1 MNNKIKWRIILPV
14 SAGVLVI
21 IMLLNREENIHDLSL
36 NIENDTVLG
45 SDLFEPDKIENKNDS
60 QSPDGYH
67 VVKEPED
74 QKNNEF
80 QDSYEA
86 VSLVDWV
93 NQIDDVVSSQI
104 LDEDSKTK
112 KIINWL
118 NESNTPNEIRVKL
131 YRALVQLKPI
141 DYITEIFSL
150 IEQENNPSIKLAGI
164 EALALTGKQLI
175 VSGYAEGQLIL
186 NLLKGAGQQ
195 NQEPVISEK
204 LNSLVAYMEGVLAG
218 NKNELIEIE
227 YLTGKDTYV
236 WDLSAKLG
244 SSGSVKKGLSQLL
257 DDVSVLVDQDKALL
271 NEEYSK
277 LNLAYLDYFANGFNS
292 DVPGHQDMGHFF
304 EKIKPQNI
312 ETLTDNA
319 VLRYRIW
326 FTAYSYSYSYSSE
339 RGSSDYNDFILNEL
353 RLTESPVAALVLVE
367 SGLNIVE
374 QLDLPTRE
382 KLVSLLEEHDV
393 TAQGVLSEE
402 VTEVVSFLVQ

>member
-1 MNNKIKWRIILPV
+1 MNDKIKWRIILPV
-14 SAGVLVI
+14 SAGMLVI
-21 IMLLNREENIHDLSL
+21 IMLLNREEDIHDLSPNL
-36 NIENDTVLG
+36 EKNIALG
-45 SDLFEPDKIENKNDS
+45 GDLFEADKVENKNDS

-86 VSLVDWV
+86 GSLVDWV
-93 NQIDDVVSSQI
+93 NQIDGVVSSQI

-118 NESNTPNEIRVKL
+118 SESNTPNEIRVKL

-175 VSGYAEGQLIL
+175 TSGYAEGQLIL
-186 NLLKGAGQQ
+186 NLLKGAVQQ

-204 LNSLVAYMEGVLAG
+204 LNSLVAYMEGVLSG
-218 NKNELIEIE
+218 NQNELIKIE
-227 YLTGKDTYV
+227 YLTGKNTYV

-244 SSGSVKKGLSQLL
+244 SSGSVKKSLSQLL
-257 DDVSVLVDQDKALL
+257 DDVSGLVDQDKTLL

-277 LNLAYLDYFANGFNS
+277 LNLAYIDYFANGFS
-292 DVPGHQDMGHFF
+292 GDVPGHQDMGHFF

-312 ETLTDNA
+312 ETLTDDA

-326 FTAYSYSYSYSSE
+326 FTAYSYSSE
-339 RGSSDYNDFILNEL
+339 RGSSDYNNFILNEL

-367 SGLNIVE
+367 NGLNVVD
-374 QLDLPTRE
+374 QLEPSTRE
-382 KLVSLLEEHDV
+382 KLVSLLEENGAA
-393 TAQGVLSEE
+393 AQEVLSGE
-402 VTEVVSFLVQ
+402 VAEALGFLVQ

>member
-326 FTAYSYSYSYSSE
+326 FTA
-339 RGSSDYNDFILNEL
+339 L
-353 RLTESPVAALVLVE
+353 
-367 SGLNIVE
+367 
-374 QLDLPTRE
+374 
-382 KLVSLLEEHDV
+382 
-393 TAQGVLSEE
+393 
-402 VTEVVSFLVQ
+402 FLFLFLFQ

>member
-14 SAGVLVI
+14 SVGVLVI
-21 IMLLNREENIHDLSL
+21 IMLLNREEDIHDLSL
-36 NIENDTVLG
+36 NIEKNIALE
-45 SDLFEPDKIENKNDS
+45 SDLFEPDKVENKNNS

-86 VSLVDWV
+86 GSLIDWV

-112 KIINWL
+112 KIIHWL

-175 VSGYAEGQLIL
+175 TSGYAEGQLIL
-186 NLLKGAGQQ
+186 NLLKGAVQQ

-218 NKNELIEIE
+218 NQNELIEIE

-244 SSGSVKKGLSQLL
+244 NSGSVKNGLSQLL
-257 DDVSVLVDQDKALL
+257 DDVSVLVDQDKTLL

-277 LNLAYLDYFANGFNS
+277 LNLAYIDYFANGFS
-292 DVPGHQDMGHFF
+292 GDVPGHQDMGNFF

-312 ETLTDNA
+312 ETLTDDA

-326 FTAYSYSYSYSSE
+326 FTAYSYSSE
-339 RGSSDYNDFILNEL
+339 RGSSDYNDFILSEL

-382 KLVSLLEEHDV
+382 KLVGLLEENNV

>member
-14 SAGVLVI
+14 SVVVLVI
-21 IMLLNREENIHDLSL
+21 IMLLNREEDIHDLSL
-36 NIENDTVLG
+36 NSEKNIVLED
-45 SDLFEPDKIENKNDS
+45 DLFELDKVENKTDS

-74 QKNNEF
+74 QKDNEL
-80 QDSYEA
+80 QGSYEA
-86 VSLVDWV
+86 GSLIDWV

-104 LDEDSKTK
+104 LDANSKTK
-112 KIINWL
+112 KIIHWL

-131 YRALVQLKPI
+131 YRALVHLKPI

-175 VSGYAEGQLIL
+175 TSGYAEGQLIL

-204 LNSLVAYMEGVLAG
+204 LNSLVAYMEGILAG

-236 WDLSAKLG
+236 WDLSAKLR
-244 SSGSVKKGLSQLL
+244 SSESVKNSLSQLL
-257 DDVSVLVDQDKALL
+257 DDVSVLVDQDKTLL

-277 LNLAYLDYFANGFNS
+277 LNLAYIDYFANGFS
-292 DVPGHQDMGHFF
+292 GDVPGHEDMGHFF

-312 ETLTDNA
+312 ETLTDDA

-326 FTAYSYSYSYSSE
+326 FTAYSYSSE
-339 RGSSDYNDFILNEL
+339 RGSSDYNNFILNEL

-393 TAQGVLSEE
+393 TAQGGLREE
-402 VTEVVSFLVQ
+402 VTEAVSFLVQ